1 MASFQTLG
9 LALPEKWSPES
20 ARKACPADIKP
31 PHFDPEHLPQASSSK
46 LPLSS
51 SDWQAPP
58 PACPLIF
65 PVFLLRPLATPPTR
79 DLILTFHQD
88 VTFGGQLDAFN
99 AQNAA
104 KQGRDPAEEVV
115 YAVTKAGRILKVG
128 RKLTLQ
134 KIITTAATKLPSGE
148 QDGLQLVEGWCLE
161 FFIVPKG
168 ENETRWIQEM
178 KVRLKQ

>member
-1 MASFQTLG
+1 MGLQSLE
-9 LALPEKWSPES
+9 LALPKDWSPAS

-31 PHFDPEHLPQASSSK
+31 PHFDPEQLPQTSSSSLSLASSE
-46 LPLSS
+46 
-51 SDWQAPP
+51 WQPP
-58 PACPLIF
+58 PTTCPLIF

-104 KQGRDPAEEVV
+104 KQGRAPVEEVV
-115 YAVTKAGRILKVG
+115 YAVTKSGRILKVG

-134 KIITTAATKLPSGE
+134 KVIATAATRLPTGE

-168 ENETRWIQEM
+168 DSETQWIQEM
-178 KVRLKQ
+178 KRRLKA